1 VNHMNGGVQAIEFA
15 GYVAARWR
23 VLLIAALCAAALAGI
38 AGFVLPRRYT
48 ATASLM
54 IDPPAGMDPRSA
66 TNLSPVYLE
75 SLKTYEHLASSDSLF
90 LEALN
95 CLGIRGK
102 TSGRTIEALKR
113 SVLKTS
119 KPLNTR
125 IVEIEAT
132 LEDPAQAQ
140 RLAQYLAER
149 TVALSAAIDS
159 ESAAGTAKEAQG
171 NFDRAEKRL
180 NAAIKASEE
189 FGPAGLADDLYST
202 AELKYGVDRDLRDA
216 RSELAGS
223 VVPDDGDKTAS
234 LHGRIAELEKQARDL
249 DLALQSKEH
258 SSVRREELDADVKS
272 SRLNF
277 DAARAKLDDLNAS
290 AAFRGERLHVLDPG
304 IVPQRP
310 SFPNTPL
317 NVVAALLISLAASVC
332 WLALRFGYE
341 RTMILH
347 AAREPDHSLFHV

>member
-1 VNHMNGGVQAIEFA
+1 MNGGFQAIEFA
-15 GYVAARWR
+15 GYVASRWR
-23 VLLIAALCAAALAGI
+23 VLLIASLCAVAVAAI
-38 AGFVLPRRYT
+38 AGFVLPRRYS

-66 TNLSPVYLE
+66 TSLSPVFLE

-90 LEALN
+90 QEALN
-95 CLGIRGK
+95 RLGIREK
-102 TSGRTIEALKR
+102 TSGHAIESLKR

-125 IVEIEAT
+125 IIEIEAT
-132 LEDPAQAQ
+132 LEDPVAAQ
-140 RLAQYLAER
+140 RLAQYIAER
-149 TVALSAAIDS
+149 TVALSASIDGQ
-159 ESAAGTAKEAQG
+159 SAADSAKEAQA

-180 NAAIKASEE
+180 NTAIKASDE
-189 FGPAGLADDLYST
+189 FGPAGLDADLSST

-216 RSELAGS
+216 RSELAGL
-223 VVPDDGDKTAS
+223 VVPDDDRTAS
-234 LHGRIAELEKQARDL
+234 LRGKIVELEKQDREL
-249 DLALQSKEH
+249 ELSLQSKEH

-277 DAARAKLDDLNAS
+277 DAARAKLDDINAS

-317 NVVAALLISLAASVC
+317 NAVAALLISLVTSLC
-332 WLALRFGYE
+332 WLALRFGYQ
-341 RTMILH
+341 RTTLPGS
-347 AAREPDHSLFHV
+347 AREPEHSPYHPLYHR

>member
-1 VNHMNGGVQAIEFA
+1 MNGGFQAIEFA
-15 GYVAARWR
+15 GYIALRWR
-23 VLLIAALCAAALAGI
+23 VVLIASLCAVAIAGI
-38 AGFVLPRRYT
+38 AGFVLPRLYT

-66 TNLSPVYLE
+66 TSLSPVYLE

-90 LEALN
+90 QEALN
-95 CLGIRGK
+95 HLGIREK
-102 TSGRTIEALKR
+102 TSGRSIESLKR

-125 IVEIEAT
+125 IIEIEAT
-132 LEDPAQAQ
+132 LEDPVAAQ
-140 RLAQYLAER
+140 RLAQYIAER
-149 TVALSAAIDS
+149 TVALSASIDGQ
-159 ESAAGTAKEAQG
+159 SAADSAKEAQA

-180 NAAIKASEE
+180 NAAIKSSDE
-189 FGPAGLADDLYST
+189 FGPAGLDADLSST
-202 AELKYGVDRDLRDA
+202 AELKFGVERDLRDA
-216 RSELAGS
+216 RGELAGL
-223 VVPDDGDKTAS
+223 VVPDDADRTAS
-234 LHGRIAELEKQARDL
+234 LRGKIAELEKQDREL
-249 DLALQSKEH
+249 ERSLQSKEH

-277 DAARAKLDDLNAS
+277 DAARAKLDDINAS

-304 IVPQRP
+304 IIPQRP

-317 NVVAALLISLAASVC
+317 NVLAALLISLVTSLC

-341 RTMILH
+341 RTTLLRS
-347 AAREPDHSLFHV
+347 AREPEQSLYHR